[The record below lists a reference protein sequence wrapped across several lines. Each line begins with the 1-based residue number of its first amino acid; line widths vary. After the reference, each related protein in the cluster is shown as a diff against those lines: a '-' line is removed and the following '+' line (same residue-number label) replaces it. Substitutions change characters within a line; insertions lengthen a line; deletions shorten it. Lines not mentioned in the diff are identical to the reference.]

1 MNSDLPYFDELT
13 RIVFPAVEDSSP
25 EGIVAVGGNLSP
37 GMLLSAY
44 RQGIFPWYSDP
55 EPILWWSPDP
65 RCVIFPKDIHISRSM
80 RKFLKKNIFMITLDT
95 DFEAI
100 INGCKEAPRP
110 GQRGTWITDAM
121 RDAYIKLHNLGY
133 AHSVEVWDGK
143 ILAGGLYGVSLGS
156 CFFGESMFSRVSN
169 ASKVALIW
177 VSELIATM
185 GFEMFDC
192 QVYSPHVET
201 MGARLIPRNEFIIR
215 LERCLEHRTL
225 KGNWSKI
232 LSSSKSHGL

>member
-1 MNSDLPYFDELT
+1 MNSDLPYLDDLT
-13 RIVFPAVEDSSP
+13 HIFFPPVENSSP

-65 RCVIFPKDIHISRSM
+65 RCVIFPSDIHISRSM
-80 RKFLKKNIFMITLDT
+80 RKVFKKSIFRITLDM

-121 RDAYIKLHNLGY
+121 RDAYIKLHSLGY

-143 ILAGGLYGVSLGS
+143 TLAGGLYGVSLGS

-185 GFEMFDC
+185 DFEMFDC
-192 QVYSPHVET
+192 QVYSSHVET

-215 LERCLEHRTL
+215 LERCLAHRTL

-232 LSSSKSHGL
+232 LSNSISHGL